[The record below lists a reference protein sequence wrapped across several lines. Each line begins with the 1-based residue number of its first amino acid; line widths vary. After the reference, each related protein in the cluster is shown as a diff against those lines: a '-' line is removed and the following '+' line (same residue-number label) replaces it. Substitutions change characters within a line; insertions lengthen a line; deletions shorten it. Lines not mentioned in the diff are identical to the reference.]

1 MAENKEKKEP
11 FLSLDDVEYPVSE
24 MSDEQKAIYSHLN
37 DLERKI
43 QSTEF
48 NLVQMRFGKQAF
60 VDAYQTS
67 LKAEKEKVVEE
78 PEVVKEVPN

>member
-1 MAENKEKKEP
+1 MAENKERKEP
-11 FLSLDDVEYPVSE
+11 VLILDDVEYPVSE
-24 MSDEQKAIYSHLN
+24 MSDEQKAIASHLN

-67 LKAEKEKVVEE
+67 LKAKEDKGVEQ
-78 PEVVKEVPN
+78 PEAVEEVPN

>member
-24 MSDEQKAIYSHLN
+24 MSDGEKIIFSHLN
-37 DLERKI
+37 DLQRKI

-48 NLVQMRFGKQAF
+48 NLVQMNVGKRAF
-60 VDAYQTS
+60 IDAYKTS
-67 LKAEKEKVVEE
+67 LKDKEEKGVEDPEVVEE
-78 PEVVKEVPN
+78 APN

>member
-1 MAENKEKKEP
+1 MAENKERKEP
-11 FLSLDDVEYPVSE
+11 VLLLNDVEYPVSE

-48 NLVQMRFGKQAF
+48 NLVQMRFGRQAF
-60 VDAYQTS
+60 IDAFQTS
-67 LKAEKEKVVEE
+67 LEAKEEKSEEQPEVVEE
-78 PEVVKEVPN
+78 VPN